1 MMPQKQ
7 GTFCMSWAKVWLNL
21 PTVGK
26 IPLSM
31 DHATFMP
38 LLICFKDVEATV
50 NAMAQGCVTDE
61 ANPKLSPRQKLL
73 LRLHYKLGHVGMQ
86 HLKFL
91 LRVFKLFGAQGMM
104 AANNEV
110 VPPPCSSCVAGGME
124 RKPIA
129 PGLNKTT
136 QDHTKRGSLKREQ
149 LIRGQKIFSDQFVSL
164 TEKGRNYNNKGQ
176 QRSNLNYV
184 GGTIFV
190 DAATGYMSVKHQVS
204 FTGGETSTS
213 MLDFER

>member
-1 MMPQKQ
+1 
-7 GTFCMSWAKVWLNL
+7 
-21 PTVGK
+21 
-26 IPLSM
+26 
-31 DHATFMP
+31 
-38 LLICFKDVEATV
+38 
-50 NAMAQGCVTDE
+50 
-61 ANPKLSPRQKLL
+61 
-73 LRLHYKLGHVGMQ
+73 
-86 HLKFL
+86 
-91 LRVFKLFGAQGMM
+91 MM

-124 RKPIA
+124 RKPIT

-136 QDHTKRGSLKREQ
+136 QDHMKRGLLKREQ

-164 TEKGRNYNNKGQ
+164 TEKGRNYNDKGQ

-213 MLDFER
+213 MLDFEREARNLGIAVKGYNTDNGVYTCKEILQKLETNAQILSLSGVSAHHQNGPAENAIKMIT